1 MSSQPAG
8 IAYALE
14 GPQPGMAPSHRK
26 SDAERYE
33 SAWHAAH
40 CTSDICNRCDE
51 LCRLGLVISC
61 DGCGHVHH
69 TDWLGWR
76 GHADEKGQCSVF
88 CPECQ
93 LTKPDPDK
101 SVRRNKTTGEHHD
114 R

>member
-1 MSSQPAG
+1 MTQAAG

-40 CTSDICNRCDE
+40 CTADECDHCHA

-69 TDWLGWR
+69 TDWLGWC
-76 GHADEKGQCSVF
+76 GHVDEKGQCSVL

-93 LTKPDPDK
+93 STKSGKDK
-101 SVRRNKTTGEHHD
+101 SAQHNQATGD
-114 R
+114 KNAR